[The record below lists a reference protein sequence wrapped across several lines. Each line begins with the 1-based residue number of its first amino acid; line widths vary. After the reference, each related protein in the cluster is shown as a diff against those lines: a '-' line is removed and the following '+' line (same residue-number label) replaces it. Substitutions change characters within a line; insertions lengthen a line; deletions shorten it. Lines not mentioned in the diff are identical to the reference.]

1 MGGQWPNKRATL
13 ITCLLKKGELKS
25 SPLLDLKKGKMQP
38 AREKAPGIK
47 KSFSNYYAILTELV
61 SGLSKV

>member
-25 SPLLDLKKGKMQP
+25 SPLLDLKKGKMP
-38 AREKAPGIK
+38 EKKHQGEK

-61 SGLSKV
+61 SGLSKI